1 MNIGSQLNPN
11 SNHIPV
17 DFQTPKYLSSKL
29 DSGLNT
35 FHIGCPK
42 AVRILCELENV
53 AEVTTQ
59 LFCHSKFDGSI
70 GRGVYHNGRRR
81 GKLLQSWF
89 LNIILFGRADL
100 AEKLGEYL
108 SNHKMYLQDPRG
120 CKHCV
125 PYRNPH
131 IIQPEPDE
139 IVMTSS
145 FDSTLG
151 NLEIERLEAGPN
163 LLAQLMENDIPL
175 PETEPPNIVTTK
187 LFRQVSPPRFPTS
200 C

>member
-1 MNIGSQLNPN
+1 M
-11 SNHIPV
+11 
-17 DFQTPKYLSSKL
+17 
-29 DSGLNT
+29 
-35 FHIGCPK
+35 
-42 AVRILCELENV
+42 RILCELENV

-59 LFCHSKFDGSI
+59 LYCHSKFDGSS
-70 GRGVYHNGRRR
+70 GRGVHHNDRRR
-81 GKLLQSWF
+81 GKPLQSWF
-89 LNIILFGRADL
+89 LNIILFGRVDL
-100 AEKLGEYL
+100 EENLREYL

-125 PYRNPH
+125 LYRNPH

-163 LLAQLMENDIPL
+163 LLAQLMENDNPL
-175 PETEPPNIVTTK
+175 PETEPPDIVTTK
-187 LFRQVSPPRFPTS
+187 LFR
-200 C
+200 